1 MSKGGLYLSDFTIA
15 AKSTAKLVP
24 SAGPVGAER
33 PPEEESTQ
41 TEPDASPAM
50 LTKRTP
56 AEQEKRAR
64 DRAATREDARS
75 SLKNL
80 KRAKQREIKFY
91 VNVALDQATK
101 ARLKRAA
108 DENDLKMAAVMKAA
122 IDFYLKE
129 NGY

>member
-1 MSKGGLYLSDFTIA
+1 MSKGGLFLSDFTIA
-15 AKSTAKLVP
+15 AKAAAKPVP

-33 PPEEESTQ
+33 PLAEESTQ
-41 TEPDASPAM
+41 TEADASLAM

-64 DRAATREDARS
+64 DRAATQEDARS

>member
-1 MSKGGLYLSDFTIA
+1 
-15 AKSTAKLVP
+15 
-24 SAGPVGAER
+24 
-33 PPEEESTQ
+33 
-41 TEPDASPAM
+41 M

-64 DRAATREDARS
+64 DRAAIREDARS

>member
-1 MSKGGLYLSDFTIA
+1 MSKGGLFLSDFTIA
-15 AKSTAKLVP
+15 AKSAAKPVP
-24 SAGPVGAER
+24 SAGLVGAER
-33 PPEEESTQ
+33 PLEEESTQ
-41 TEPDASPAM
+41 TEADASLAM
-50 LTKRTP
+50 LTKRT
-56 AEQEKRAR
+56 AGEQEKRAR

-108 DENDLKMAAVMKAA
+108 DENDLKMATVMKAA

>member
-1 MSKGGLYLSDFTIA
+1 MYLSDFTIA
-15 AKSTAKLVP
+15 AKSTAKPVP

-33 PPEEESTQ
+33 PEEESTQ
-41 TEPDASPAM
+41 TEADASPAM

-64 DRAATREDARS
+64 DRAAIREDARS